1 MKINAVIFDM
11 DGVIFATEKLAQES
25 WRLVEKEFGVPV
37 GEDFMAMLLGMSHT
51 GILDVYAKYFGDY
64 ELGSR
69 IYNWR
74 KAFMNDSIE
83 QNGVPVKPGVRELFA
98 YLKEEAGLPMAL
110 ATSSYRPNV
119 EHLFRV
125 TGLENPFR
133 MVVTGDTLEHSKP
146 DPEIF
151 LRAARGMNVPIQECM
166 IIEDSYNGIIGGSA
180 AGAVTVM
187 VPDMVQPTPE
197 MLAKAYA
204 VCDSLLDIIPLIKK
218 INQEK

>member
-11 DGVIFATEKLAQES
+11 DGVIFDTEKLAQES
-25 WRLVEKEFGVPV
+25 WRTVEKEFGVPV
-37 GEDFMAMLLGMSHT
+37 GEDFMTMLLGMSHT

-74 KAFMNDSIE
+74 KVFMTDSIE
-83 QNGVPVKPGVRELFA
+83 KNGVPVKPGVRELFA
-98 YLKEEAGLPMAL
+98 YLKEAGLPIAL

-119 EHLFRV
+119 ERLFRV
-125 TGLENPFR
+125 TGLENPFSV
-133 MVVTGDTLEHSKP
+133 VVTGDTLEHGKP

-151 LRAARGMNVPIQECM
+151 LRAAKGLNVPINECL
-166 IIEDSYNGIIGGSA
+166 IIEDSFNGVIAGSA
-180 AGAVTVM
+180 AGAITVM

-197 MLAKAYA
+197 VRAKAYA
-204 VCDSLLDIIPLIKK
+204 ICGSLLEIIPLIKK
-218 INQEK
+218 INQE

>member
-11 DGVIFATEKLAQES
+11 DGVIFDTEKLAQES

-37 GEDFMAMLLGMSHT
+37 GQDFMTMLLGMSHT

-74 KAFMNDSIE
+74 KVFMNDSIE
-83 QNGVPVKPGVRELFA
+83 QNGIPVKSGVLELFA
-98 YLKEEAGLPMAL
+98 YLKEAGLPMAL
-110 ATSSYRPNV
+110 ATSSYRPNY
-119 EHLFRV
+119 ERLFRV

-133 MVVTGDTLEHSKP
+133 VVVTGDTLAHSKP

-151 LRAARGMNVPIQECM
+151 LRAAEGLGVAIHECLV
-166 IIEDSYNGIIGGSA
+166 IEDSYNGVNAGSA
-180 AGAVTVM
+180 AGAITVM
-187 VPDMVQPTPE
+187 VPDMVPPTP
-197 MLAKAYA
+197 
-204 VCDSLLDIIPLIKK
+204 
-218 INQEK
+218 

>member
-11 DGVIFATEKLAQES
+11 DGVIFETEKLAQES
-25 WRLVEKEFGVPV
+25 WRLVAKEFGVPV
-37 GEDFMAMLLGMSHT
+37 GDDFMTMLLGMSHT

-74 KAFMNDSIE
+74 KVFMNDSIE
-83 QNGVPVKPGVRELFA
+83 KNGVPVKPGVRELFA
-98 YLKEEAGLPMAL
+98 YLRETGLPMAL

-119 EHLFRV
+119 ERLFRV
-125 TGLENPFR
+125 TALENPFS
-133 MVVTGDTLEHSKP
+133 VVITGDTLEHSKP

-151 LRAARGMNVPIQECM
+151 LRAAQGLNVPINECL
-166 IIEDSYNGIIGGSA
+166 IIEDSYNGIIAGSA

-197 MLAKAYA
+197 IRARAFA
-204 VCDSLLDIIPLIKK
+204 VCDSLVDIIPLIQE
-218 INQEK
+218 INQKS

>member
-11 DGVIFATEKLAQES
+11 DGVIFDTEKLAQES
-25 WRLVEKEFGVPV
+25 WRTVEKEFGVPV
-37 GEDFMAMLLGMSHT
+37 GEDFMTMLLGMSHT

-74 KAFMNDSIE
+74 KVFMTDNIE
-83 QNGVPVKPGVRELFA
+83 KNGVPVKPGVRELFA
-98 YLKEEAGLPMAL
+98 YLNEAGLPMAL

-119 EHLFRV
+119 ERLFRV
-125 TGLENPFR
+125 TGLENPFSV
-133 MVVTGDTLEHSKP
+133 VVTGDTLEHSKP

-166 IIEDSYNGIIGGSA
+166 IIEDSFNGVIAGSA
-180 AGAVTVM
+180 AGAITVM

-197 MLAKAYA
+197 MRAKAYA
-204 VCDSLLDIIPLIKK
+204 VSGSLLEIIPLIKK
-218 INQEK
+218 INQE